1 VAAVAVALG
10 EAEARADQRTLLA
23 VGADPRIRRR
33 IAAARAG
40 VLALLAGVLA
50 VPAGLLPAWGL
61 LSSRETPL
69 VIPIPELAVALV
81 LLPAAAVA
89 GALLLSRP
97 IPAWSA
103 FRDVAAG

>member
-1 VAAVAVALG
+1 
-10 EAEARADQRTLLA
+10 
-23 VGADPRIRRR
+23 
-33 IAAARAG
+33 
-40 VLALLAGVLA
+40 
-50 VPAGLLPAWGL
+50 
-61 LSSRETPL
+61 